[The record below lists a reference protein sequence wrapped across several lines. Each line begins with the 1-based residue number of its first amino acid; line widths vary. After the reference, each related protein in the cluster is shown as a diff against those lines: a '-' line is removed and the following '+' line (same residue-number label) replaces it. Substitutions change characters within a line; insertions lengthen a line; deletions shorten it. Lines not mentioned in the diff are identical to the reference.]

1 MAVGTTHQSSGS
13 DTRSFC
19 QSTSVSNAIIIGTSP
34 ALGKGSSM
42 ITGNSASTL
51 SHTLLITVGVLND
64 IYYNI
69 VEVEIVL

>member
-1 MAVGTTHQSSGS
+1 MAAGTTHQSSGS

-19 QSTSVSNAIIIGTSP
+19 QSTRVSNAIIIGISP

-42 ITGNSASTL
+42 
-51 SHTLLITVGVLND
+51 ITVGVLND